1 MPLDGY
7 AGTAQSVLWMVHTR
21 IGKNVRRLFL
31 TSLLSALTL
40 AGCGAGTSP
49 GAPPPANSTSGPVTS
64 AGVPNIRALVPADLD
79 GNQLVDA
86 IPHPSLKRLVVQAPS
101 GTSFRL
107 TRGGDDVP
115 FSIAVITLSDGTV
128 LHELMLENGIGT
140 QTLTLRAGDYLLP
153 ISGSEQLG
161 ARQPLLAHPASAGA
175 LANDLAKPSG
185 ALYPAADDVAFTLGG
200 GLPSLSTGALLLRS
214 GAGRAIELQLSMRP
228 EGLRAKAAET
238 LEARRVYALEV
249 TGKTTDPYG
258 AAPAPEFRVF
268 CRGAQ
273 GKTPLKLRLAD
284 LNRDGEPELVC
295 LFADGSITTLT
306 DPTGRA
312 EGILP
317 PGDEAAIDFACG
329 DFDGN
334 GALDLIVLLQ
344 GRQGFRLLSLYN
356 QTRVGEA
363 RFAVQSDAIAFEAPL
378 ALRAADFDRDG
389 RDDYA
394 VLDAFG
400 DVLVQYTARPAQL
413 LPGLATRALASALV
427 CDDFNAD
434 GKPDLFV
441 MGADGRGRLLQNIN
455 GTGFAADLGVLPL
468 ELTGAQRVVTGSLD
482 GDRHADFIFTG
493 RGPDLSVVL
502 GSGLR
507 KATFPLLG
515 EQERLAGAVL
525 CRDVN
530 RDSRTDILVARE
542 DERGVC
548 DEIGIYLNSDN
559 GDNAPDAILP
569 LGARVNVEAL
579 EYWREHIVLASNA
592 GLLVLKVNPAD
603 MPPTVDSKVRFI
615 EAYQPVPQI
624 PAPLAAAMADF
635 NDDGRTDLAA
645 IDRDGN
651 LQIWLSGAEGEPFT
665 PAGDALPLG
674 AGGSLQA
681 IDFDRDSAPDLLYIP
696 ADPALKPRVLRNNR
710 EGRFD
715 TEDQGLLPTPPSILR
730 GAPALGD
737 FDRDGDLD
745 VLWPSPLGRVQ
756 FNEGR
761 DGWRESRAQLE
772 IREDSGLRLQ
782 FSGELCCA
790 DFTGDGIEDVA
801 AVMQATEDGAGPQ
814 YLVLLEGTGS
824 ADDEVGPFRA
834 WISGAL
840 KGRLFGLSPADFNGD
855 GRLDLAVG
863 YGATDADVKLTLLK
877 LGNGRQFEP
886 FDGSPAAKGRLLDLA
901 LDDLDRDGDLDLI
914 ASEDL
919 PEGGNTMTLWV
930 NDGRGQFGE
939 ATEAQASLARAIG
952 DFRATNLSL
961 ADFTGDGRPDL
972 LAIDRDGNVVIVRTT
987 LP

>member
-1 MPLDGY
+1 M
-7 AGTAQSVLWMVHTR
+7 
-21 IGKNVRRLFL
+21 RRLFI
-31 TSLLSALTL
+31 TSLLSALALT
-40 AGCGAGTSP
+40 GCGVGTSP
-49 GAPPPANSTSGPVTS
+49 GTPPPANSTSGPVTS
-64 AGVPNIRALVPADLD
+64 AGVPSLRALVPADLD

-86 IPHPSLKRLVVQAPS
+86 IPHPSLQRLVVQAPA

-107 TRGGDDVP
+107 TRGGLDVP
-115 FSIAVITLSDGTV
+115 FSIGVVTLSDGAV
-128 LHELMLENGIGT
+128 LHELTLESPIGT

-153 ISGSEQLG
+153 ITGSEQLG
-161 ARQPLLAHPASAGA
+161 ARQPLLAHPASAAA
-175 LANDLAKPSG
+175 LANDLAKPTG
-185 ALYPAADDVAFTLGG
+185 ALYPAADDVSFYLTG
-200 GLPSLSTGALLLRS
+200 GLPSLSAGGLVLHS
-214 GAGRAIELQLSMRP
+214 GAGRAFELQLSMRP
-228 EGLRAKAAET
+228 GGLFARTVEPLEPRRIYT
-238 LEARRVYALEV
+238 LAV
-249 TGKTTDPYG
+249 TGSATDPYG
-258 AAPAPEFRVF
+258 AAPAPEFRLY
-268 CRGAQ
+268 CRGALN
-273 GKTPLKLRLAD
+273 KTPLKLQLAD

-317 PGDEAAIDFACG
+317 PGDELAIDFACG

-334 GALDLIVLLQ
+334 GATDLIVLLH
-344 GRQGFRLLSLYN
+344 GKQGFRLLSLYN
-356 QTRVGEA
+356 QTRLGES
-363 RFAVQSDAIAFEAPL
+363 RFAMQSDAIALEAPL

-413 LPGLATRALASALV
+413 LPGLTSRALASTLV

-441 MGADGRGRLLQNIN
+441 MGADGNGRLLQNIN
-455 GTGFAADLGVLPL
+455 GTGFSADLGVLPL
-468 ELTGAQRVVTGSLD
+468 ELPGAQRVVTGSLD
-482 GDRHADFIFTG
+482 GDRHADFIFSG
-493 RGPDLSVVL
+493 RGADLSVVL

-507 KATFPLLG
+507 KAAFPLLG
-515 EQERLAGAVL
+515 DRERLAGAVL
-525 CRDVN
+525 SRDVN
-530 RDSRTDILVARE
+530 RDSRMDILVARE

-559 GDNAPDAILP
+559 GENAPDAILP

-579 EYWREHIVLASNA
+579 EYWREHIVLASGA
-592 GLLVLKVNPAD
+592 GLLVLKVNPAA
-603 MPPTVDSKVRFI
+603 MPPSADSKVRFI

-665 PAGDALPLG
+665 PAGDPVPLG
-674 AGGSLQA
+674 GPGVLQA
-681 IDFDRDSAPDLLYIP
+681 IDFDRDSAPDLLFIP
-696 ADPALKPRVLRNNR
+696 SDPALKPRVLRNNR

-715 TEDQGLLPTPPSILR
+715 TDEQGLLPTPPSILR

-761 DGWRESRAQLE
+761 NGWRESRAQLE
-772 IREDSGLRLQ
+772 IREESGLRLQ

-790 DFTGDGIEDVA
+790 DFTGDGIEDVV

-824 ADDEVGPFRA
+824 ADDDVGPFRA
-834 WISGAL
+834 SISTGIR
-840 KGRLFGLSPADFNGD
+840 GRLFGLSPADFNGD

-863 YGATDADVKLTLLK
+863 FGETEADARLTLLR

-886 FDGSPAAKGRLLDLA
+886 FEGSPAAKGRLLDLA

-914 ASEDL
+914 VSEEL
-919 PEGGNTMTLWV
+919 PDGGHTLTLWV
-930 NDGRGQFGE
+930 NNGRGQFGE

-952 DFRATNLSL
+952 EFRATNLSL